1 MRIYDQ
7 ETESISSD
15 NFSEDY
21 LEYFSGN
28 INFTDGFDVAGES
41 DMSWSRGG
49 NFTRNLLSLQL
60 QLQTLLEGVGGE
72 GTASL
77 LDGLSQLSETE
88 RKRIIPLLSRV
99 VGRVLKGDKRLS
111 SSEDK
116 DLQNFEDSLFD
127 SIMSALGQSAN
138 DDRVLPEA
146 ERKLEILPGGRREQ
160 IGSSIRGKPLK
171 VPSLID
177 LAKARESRRQRFDLP
192 PNEAS

>member
-7 ETESISSD
+7 DTESDSSER
-15 NFSEDY
+15 FTSEC
-21 LEYFSGN
+21 
-28 INFTDGFDVAGES
+28 DVVGEPE
-41 DMSWSRGG
+41 MSWSRGG

-99 VGRVLKGDKRLS
+99 VTRVLKGEKRVAS
-111 SSEDK
+111 AEDK
-116 DLQNFEDSLFD
+116 DMQNFEDALFD
-127 SIMSALGQSAN
+127 SIMSALGQSSN
-138 DDRVLPEA
+138 DDRIIPES
-146 ERKLEILPGGRREQ
+146 ERKLEIVPGGKKELGQSARTR
-160 IGSSIRGKPLK
+160 PVK

-177 LAKARESRRQRFDLP
+177 LAKARENRRHRFDPP

>member
-7 ETESISSD
+7 D
-15 NFSEDY
+15 SE
-21 LEYFSGN
+21 LNSLQ
-28 INFTDGFDVAGES
+28 GFCDECDVEGVPE
-41 DMSWSRGG
+41 MSWSRGG

-88 RKRIIPLLSRV
+88 RKRVIPILSRV
-99 VGRVLKGDKRLS
+99 VNRILKGEKRVS
-111 SSEDK
+111 SAEDK
-116 DLQNFEDSLFD
+116 ELQNFEDSLFD
-127 SIMSALGQSAN
+127 SIIAALGQSSN
-138 DDRVLPEA
+138 DDRVEVSSG
-146 ERKLEILPGGRREQ
+146 ERKLEIVPGGKDEPGRSPKR
-160 IGSSIRGKPLK
+160 KPVK

-177 LAKARESRRQRFDLP
+177 LAKARESRRQRFDTP

>member
-1 MRIYDQ
+1 MAEAKEKLMRIDGH
-7 ETESISSD
+7 D
-15 NFSEDY
+15 SE
-21 LEYFSGN
+21 LGLPEN
-28 INFTDGFDVAGES
+28 ILMDHNDVGVSE
-41 DMSWSRGG
+41 MSWSRGG

-99 VGRVLKGDKRLS
+99 VTKVLKSDKRLS
-111 SSEDK
+111 TSEDH

-127 SIMSALGQSAN
+127 SIMIALGQSSN
-138 DDRVLPEA
+138 DDQIDPTA
-146 ERKLEILPGGRREQ
+146 NRKLEVVPGGKRLSNQTSAKR
-160 IGSSIRGKPLK
+160 PVK

-177 LAKARESRRQRFDLP
+177 LAKARESRRQRFDVP

>member
-7 ETESISSD
+7 DNKSFSSD
-15 NFSEDY
+15 KFLRES

-28 INFTDGFDVAGES
+28 FNFSDEVDVVGDS

-116 DLQNFEDSLFD
+116 ELQNFEDSLFD
-127 SIMSALGQSAN
+127 SIMSALGQSSN
-138 DDRVLPEA
+138 DDRVIPES

-160 IGSSIRGKPLK
+160 IGASRRSKPVK

>member
-7 ETESISSD
+7 DTERDSS
-15 NFSEDY
+15 E
-21 LEYFSGN
+21 GC
-28 INFTDGFDVAGES
+28 TDGFDVVGVSE
-41 DMSWSRGG
+41 MSWSRGG

-99 VGRVLKGDKRLS
+99 VSRVLKGDKRLS

-116 DLQNFEDSLFD
+116 ELQNFEDALFD
-127 SIMSALGQSAN
+127 SIMAALGQSSN
-138 DDRVLPEA
+138 DDRVSPEA
-146 ERKLEILPGGRREQ
+146 DRKLEIVPGGKRDLGHPSRR
-160 IGSSIRGKPLK
+160 KPVK

-177 LAKARESRRQRFDLP
+177 LAKARESRRQRFDSP
-192 PNEAS
+192 PPEAS

>member
-7 ETESISSD
+7 DTERDSTEGYAD
-15 NFSEDY
+15 DLKEMGVT
-21 LEYFSGN
+21 EM
-28 INFTDGFDVAGES
+28 T
-41 DMSWSRGG
+41 WSRGG

-99 VGRVLKGDKRLS
+99 VSRVLKGDKRLS
-111 SSEDK
+111 STEDK
-116 DLQNFEDSLFD
+116 ELQSFEDSLFD
-127 SIMSALGQSAN
+127 SIMVALGQSSN
-138 DDRVLPEA
+138 DDQIISDA
-146 ERKLEILPGGRREQ
+146 DRKLEVVPGGKREMALATRR
-160 IGSSIRGKPLK
+160 KPVK

-177 LAKARESRRQRFDLP
+177 LAKARESRRHRFDTQP
-192 PNEAS
+192 PEAS

>member
-1 MRIYDQ
+1 MPEAERMLMRIYDQ
-7 ETESISSD
+7 DTEDTSSE
-15 NFSEDY
+15 SCT
-21 LEYFSGN
+21 G
-28 INFTDGFDVAGES
+28 GFDVVGEL

-99 VGRVLKGDKRLS
+99 INKVLRGDKRLS
-111 SSEDK
+111 SAEDK
-116 DLQNFEDSLFD
+116 ELQNFEDALFD
-127 SIMSALGQSAN
+127 SIMSALGQSSN
-138 DDRVLPEA
+138 EDRIIPES
-146 ERKLEILPGGRREQ
+146 ERKLEIVPGGRKERTQ
-160 IGSSIRGKPLK
+160 QGRGRPVK

-177 LAKARESRRQRFDLP
+177 LAKARESRRHRFDTP

>member
-7 ETESISSD
+7 DTEDTSSE
-15 NFSEDY
+15 SCTGE
-21 LEYFSGN
+21 
-28 INFTDGFDVAGES
+28 FDVVGEL

-88 RKRIIPLLSRV
+88 RKRIIPVLSRV
-99 VGRVLKGDKRLS
+99 VNRILKGDKRVS
-111 SSEDK
+111 STEDK
-116 DLQNFEDSLFD
+116 ELQNFEDSLFD
-127 SIMSALGQSAN
+127 SIMMALGQSSN
-138 DDRVLPEA
+138 DDLIPPES
-146 ERKLEILPGGRREQ
+146 ERKLEIVPGGKKEFQ
-160 IGSSIRGKPLK
+160 PAARGRPVK

-177 LAKARESRRQRFDLP
+177 LAKARESRRHRFDTP
-192 PNEAS
+192 PHEAS

>member
-1 MRIYDQ
+1 MPISSKTPEAKEILMRIDEQ
-7 ETESISSD
+7 DTELGSSKANSD
-15 NFSEDY
+15 DRNGVGVSE
-21 LEYFSGN
+21 
-28 INFTDGFDVAGES
+28 
-41 DMSWSRGG
+41 MSWSRGG
-49 NFTRNLLSLQL
+49 SFTRNLLSLQL

-88 RKRIIPLLSRV
+88 RKRVIPLLSRV
-99 VGRVLKGDKRLS
+99 VSRVIKGDKRVA

-127 SIMSALGQSAN
+127 SIVAALGHSAN
-138 DDRVLPEA
+138 EDEVDTSTD
-146 ERKLEILPGGRREQ
+146 RKLEVFPGGKGLSERTATR
-160 IGSSIRGKPLK
+160 KPVK

-177 LAKARESRRQRFDLP
+177 LAKARETRRQRFDIP